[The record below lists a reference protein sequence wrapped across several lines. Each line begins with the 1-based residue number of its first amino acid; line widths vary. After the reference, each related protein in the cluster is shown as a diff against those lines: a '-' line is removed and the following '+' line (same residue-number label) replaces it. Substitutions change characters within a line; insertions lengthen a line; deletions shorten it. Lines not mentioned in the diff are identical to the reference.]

1 MLVTLRTGE
10 RRGVVGEQG
19 TREVVVVKSVGNLL
33 PASDSGSRVGLGQR
47 PEVPRGTLGGVG
59 GDGSAGEIADDIAA
73 AAVQPIG
80 IGQCDECARVVRP
93 EFDDAFVEGAS
104 DFRAV
109 AVRFGGDDEA
119 VGIGIPGNRLQC
131 TNERREIGALLEGD
145 NRGGHVSRGP
155 RAGVRSGRGRRD
167 HGSKL
172 TGNAAGAHLRSACHF
187 RCRAMSASL
196 RIGFISKSPAVV
208 SLVRESVAAALPT
221 AAFSDVA
228 PDALSKLPA
237 CALIFIDATSDVAAA
252 GEIARQLRAGASR
265 SALVFVVTA
274 RDELL
279 ATTSASVGAVEQI
292 ETRLLGP
299 AMAGT
304 VERAVGGSGWND
316 DLLAARDEL
325 RKTQRLLAAG
335 EIALGLQHAMNNPL
349 TAVLAEAQLLEMET
363 LPTEIATAVR
373 RIIESTR
380 RLVALVRKL
389 DVVATKKVG

>member
-1 MLVTLRTGE
+1 M
-10 RRGVVGEQG
+10 
-19 TREVVVVKSVGNLL
+19 
-33 PASDSGSRVGLGQR
+33 
-47 PEVPRGTLGGVG
+47 
-59 GDGSAGEIADDIAA
+59 
-73 AAVQPIG
+73 
-80 IGQCDECARVVRP
+80 
-93 EFDDAFVEGAS
+93 
-104 DFRAV
+104 
-109 AVRFGGDDEA
+109 
-119 VGIGIPGNRLQC
+119 
-131 TNERREIGALLEGD
+131 
-145 NRGGHVSRGP
+145 
-155 RAGVRSGRGRRD
+155 
-167 HGSKL
+167 
-172 TGNAAGAHLRSACHF
+172 
-187 RCRAMSASL
+187 
-196 RIGFISKSPAVV
+196 
-208 SLVRESVAAALPT
+208 RESVAAALPT

-228 PDALSKLPA
+228 PDALSTLPA